1 MRAIYKRELRS
12 YAVSMTGAI
21 AIAVALLITGLM
33 FRNYNLSTYHLLT
46 FSYTLN
52 NSSLVFYIVVP
63 ILSMRVFAE
72 ERKLK
77 TDQLLLTAPVSVG
90 QIVMGKYL
98 ALITVFAIPCVITG
112 FYPLIMLRFGKETIK
127 WDYSALLAYF
137 LMGCAYLAIGMF
149 ISSTTENVIIAAI
162 LSILF
167 VFVTQMISNTYTL
180 MSASNFA
187 ALIFLVILAVLA
199 GFLVYFMTKNYW
211 AAMITISGLSAAWLI
226 TYAIKASWFSGKT
239 EAVMKVL
246 DFATHFNDFA
256 NGSFTIPNLL
266 YFISAGAIGIILTIQ
281 SVLKRRWS

>member
-21 AIAVALLITGLM
+21 AIAVALLIMGLM

>member
-127 WDYSALLAYF
+127 WDYSVLLAYF